1 MLRTHRAGKGPG
13 GCGGWG
19 LGSTEQ
25 KGPRHT
31 SRLWSQRVGDP
42 TWELSRLPRP
52 PVGGANAL
60 HSSPA
65 PLIPESPFHLP
76 LLISS
81 ASLLCPQDQRGQEGA
96 SEGIGPS
103 PRARQTSLADWAGET
118 LGMLP
123 PDPSP
128 QGSLQAWEPLPLLS
142 HPSGALV
149 LSVLQFFSAFQYPHV
164 ILVCL
169 GVSPVSLG
177 IEVPHQHLAS
187 TLVVGRHEL

>member
-1 MLRTHRAGKGPG
+1 MPPTSGLRGQWTPPGSSAGFPG
-13 GCGGWG
+13 LSGWG
-19 LGSTEQ
+19 KCPLFLLLLLRSWRA
-25 KGPRHT
+25 P
-31 SRLWSQRVGDP
+31 P
-42 TWELSRLPRP
+42 ACLSC
-52 PVGGANAL
+52 
-60 HSSPA
+60 SP
-65 PLIPESPFHLP
+65 L
-76 LLISS
+76 